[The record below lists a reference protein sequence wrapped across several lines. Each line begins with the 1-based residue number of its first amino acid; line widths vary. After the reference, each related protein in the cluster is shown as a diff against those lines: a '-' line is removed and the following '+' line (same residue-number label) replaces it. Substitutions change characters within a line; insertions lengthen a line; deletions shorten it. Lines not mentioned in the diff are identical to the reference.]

1 MRGASG
7 SAGGAAVRQGVDVTL
22 RNARREERG
31 AGRGLARLP
40 HCPFLFIQIF
50 SNPIK
55 FETVKDG
62 LLLLRKIQIKYLFVW
77 N

>member
-40 HCPFLFIQIF
+40 H
-50 SNPIK
+50 
-55 FETVKDG
+55 
-62 LLLLRKIQIKYLFVW
+62 YLFYLFKYFQTQLNLKRLKMVFYCSEKFK
-77 N
+77 